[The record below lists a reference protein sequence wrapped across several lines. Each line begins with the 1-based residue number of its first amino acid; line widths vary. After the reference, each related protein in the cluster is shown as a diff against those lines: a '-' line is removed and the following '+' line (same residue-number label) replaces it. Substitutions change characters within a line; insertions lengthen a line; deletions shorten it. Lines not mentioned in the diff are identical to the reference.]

1 MLAFLLRMLTI
12 PKFRNICLLLCHIR
26 KEVTS
31 AWANFHAGGSSI
43 LVELKFGK
51 ILVFVEETPCKA
63 KTNNKRNQ
71 VMIPGRNGTW
81 ATYMIF
87 VLPHESYFYWYL
99 LHSPVVKII
108 INTAVCI
115 VLFQMSFAGL
125 LTGVVVDCG
134 DGSTHISPVWDG
146 LLLPDLTKRLD
157 IGGRDITN
165 YLREVGLDYD
175 W

>member
-63 KTNNKRNQ
+63 KTNNKRNPD
-71 VMIPGRNGTW
+71 MIPGRNRTW
-81 ATYMIF
+81 TTYMIF
-87 VLPHESYFYWYL
+87 VLPHESYFYWYYHKHSS
-99 LHSPVVKII
+99 LHSVVY
-108 INTAVCI
+108 
-115 VLFQMSFAGL
+115 MSFAGL

-165 YLREVGLDYD
+165 NLREVGLDYD